1 MTSKQR
7 PTDHQGI
14 SFLPAI
20 VHVIV
25 LGGVLDV
32 VLVSGG
38 RVMLHLAAI
47 DITAFAV
54 VISAMVDGIVR
65 GADARVSVIDFLRGR
80 DRNCGLAS
88 T

>member
-1 MTSKQR
+1 
-7 PTDHQGI
+7 
-14 SFLPAI
+14 
-20 VHVIV
+20 
-25 LGGVLDV
+25 
-32 VLVSGG
+32 
-38 RVMLHLAAI
+38 MLHLAAI